1 MNRVSR
7 LRRMNRDLT
16 DLVDLDVELAR
27 FVRRVR
33 VQSLRRLE
41 DIHPRLDYGTFL
53 FLIIICDAA
62 GGIRGSEL
70 AGALGVHKSTASRAI
85 TALEQMGLVYRVPDP
100 GDGRAQLLVAEPAAI
115 RALEDYRASS
125 RARLGEILADW
136 SHADIEAF
144 SRSMARLNDTAEK
157 LP

>member
-1 MNRVSR
+1 
-7 LRRMNRDLT
+7 MNRDLS

-41 DIHPRLDYGTFL
+41 SIHPKLDYGTFL

-62 GGIRGSEL
+62 DGIRGSEL
-70 AGALGVHKSTASRAI
+70 AEALGVHKSTASRAV
-85 TALEQMGLVYRVPDP
+85 ASLERMHLVSRVPDP
-100 GDGRAQLLVAEPAAI
+100 DDGRAQLLVAEPDAA

-125 RARLGEILADW
+125 RTRLSEILREW
-136 SHADIEAF
+136 THEEIEAF
-144 SRSMARLNDTAEK
+144 SRSMARLNDTAEG
-157 LP
+157 LGT